1 MAPTC
6 SPPKAS
12 LTQTTLKDSFTR
24 SSALT
29 TSNNANRVTKKQSP
43 AKSKPKKK
51 SSSLSASENEK
62 TDVLMAIK
70 PIHMANIASRQK
82 NHEYRKY
89 RLRDGVTRLW
99 FYETGDG
106 GKGRASIT
114 HVAVIPESTRH
125 TPGSVPTEPFGIGN
139 EDFNAGLKQSKYGYP
154 IVELYELVRPVTLK
168 EMKDQWGM
176 GAPMGWQYVPP
187 NLWEDRWGKDEDRV
201 DKVKKLF

>member
-1 MAPTC
+1 MAPTR

-12 LTQTTLKDSFTR
+12 FTQTTLMDSFTR

-51 SSSLSASENEK
+51 STSSNASENEK

-187 NLWEDRWGKDEDRV
+187 NLWEDRWGKDEDRAE
-201 DKVKKLF
+201 KVKKLF